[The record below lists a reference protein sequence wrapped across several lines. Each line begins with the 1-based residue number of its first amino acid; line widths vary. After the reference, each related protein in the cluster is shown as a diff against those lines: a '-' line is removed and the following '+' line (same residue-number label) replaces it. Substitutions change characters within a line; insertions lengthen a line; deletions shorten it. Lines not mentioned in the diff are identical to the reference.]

1 MATIEYFYATHSV
14 YAYLGAS
21 TFSKMTSC
29 SNHRII
35 HKPYNLPEAIIGVG
49 STNIGDRT
57 EAHLNYFFRR
67 EIERWSEYREVP
79 IKTFLPTHHFNS
91 LFPSSAMII
100 AGIKLGL
107 EIDTLAH
114 AMMKFHWLYDA
125 DLADNETLK
134 TIANSVDIDPIP
146 LLGLSETE
154 DIVKA
159 FTANTTE
166 AIDRSIFG
174 SPTYIV
180 DGDMFYGQDRLE
192 LVERALTKPF
202 QYDAKK

>member
-79 IKTFLPTHHFNS
+79 IKTFLPKHHFNS
-91 LFPSSAMII
+91 LLPSSAMII
-100 AGIKLGL
+100 AGIRLGL

>member
-1 MATIEYFYATHSV
+1 MAIIEYFYATHSV

-21 TFSKMTSC
+21 TFSTITSK
-29 SNHRII
+29 SDHIII
-35 HKPYNLPEAIIGVG
+35 HKPYNLPEAITGIG

-57 EAHLNYFFRR
+57 EAHLDYFFRR

-91 LFPSSAMII
+91 LVPSSAMII
-100 AGIKLGL
+100 AGIELGL
-107 EIDTLAH
+107 EIDPLAH

-125 DLADNETLK
+125 DLADKETLK
-134 TIANSVDIDPIP
+134 EIANSIGIDPIP
-146 LLGLSETE
+146 LLALSETE
-154 DIVKA
+154 DILKA
-159 FTANTTE
+159 FKANTIE

-180 DGDMFYGQDRLE
+180 DGVMFYGQDRLE
-192 LVERALTKPF
+192 LVERALT
-202 QYDAKK
+202 

>member
-1 MATIEYFYATHSV
+1 MAIIEYFYATHSV

-21 TFSKMTSC
+21 TFSTITS
-29 SNHRII
+29 SSDHIII
-35 HKPYNLPEAIIGVG
+35 HKPYNLPEAIKGIG

-57 EAHLNYFFRR
+57 EAHLDYFFRR

-91 LFPSSAMII
+91 LVPSSAMII
-100 AGIKLGL
+100 AGIELGL

-125 DLADNETLK
+125 DLADKETLK
-134 TIANSVDIDPIP
+134 IIKDV
-146 LLGLSETE
+146 L
-154 DIVKA
+154 KA
-159 FTANTTE
+159 FKANTIE

-202 QYDAKK
+202 QYDTKK

>member
-1 MATIEYFYATHSV
+1 MAIIEYFYATHSV

-21 TFSKMTSC
+21 TFSTITSK
-29 SNHRII
+29 SDHIII
-35 HKPYNLPEAIIGVG
+35 HKPYNLPEAITGIG

-57 EAHLNYFFRR
+57 EAHLDYFFRR

-91 LFPSSAMII
+91 LVPSSAMII
-100 AGIKLGL
+100 AGIELGL

-125 DLADNETLK
+125 DLADKETLK
-134 TIANSVDIDPIP
+134 TIANSIGIDPIP
-146 LLGLSETE
+146 LLALSETE
-154 DIVKA
+154 DILKA
-159 FTANTTE
+159 FKANTIE

-202 QYDAKK
+202 QYDTKK

>member
-1 MATIEYFYATHSV
+1 MAIIEYFYATHSV

-21 TFSKMTSC
+21 TFSTITSK
-29 SNHRII
+29 SDHIII
-35 HKPYNLPEAIIGVG
+35 HKPYNLPEAITGIG

-57 EAHLNYFFRR
+57 EAHLDYFFRR

-91 LFPSSAMII
+91 LVPSSAMII
-100 AGIKLGL
+100 AGIELGL

-114 AMMKFHWLYDA
+114 TMMKFHWLYDA
-125 DLADNETLK
+125 DLADKETLK
-134 TIANSVDIDPIP
+134 KIANSIGIDPMP
-146 LLGLSETE
+146 LLALSETE
-154 DIVKA
+154 DILKA
-159 FTANTTE
+159 FKANTVE

-180 DGDMFYGQDRLE
+180 DGDRF
-192 LVERALTKPF
+192 
-202 QYDAKK
+202 

>member
-1 MATIEYFYATHSV
+1 MAIIEYFYATHSV

-21 TFSKMTSC
+21 TFSTITSK
-29 SNHRII
+29 SDHIII
-35 HKPYNLPEAIIGVG
+35 HKPYNLPEAITGIG

-57 EAHLNYFFRR
+57 EAHLDYFFRR

-91 LFPSSAMII
+91 LVPSSAMII
-100 AGIKLGL
+100 AGIELGL

-125 DLADNETLK
+125 DLADKETLK
-134 TIANSVDIDPIP
+134 EIANSIGIDPIP
-146 LLGLSETE
+146 LLALSETE
-154 DIVKA
+154 DILKA
-159 FTANTTE
+159 FKANTIE

-174 SPTYIV
+174 STTYIV

-202 QYDAKK
+202 QYDTKK

>member
-1 MATIEYFYATHSV
+1 MAIIEYFYATHSV

-21 TFSKMTSC
+21 KFNTITSG
-29 SNHRII
+29 SDHIII
-35 HKPYNLPEAIIGVG
+35 HKPYNLPEAITGIG

-57 EAHLNYFFRR
+57 EAHLDYFFRR

-91 LFPSSAMII
+91 LVPSSAMII
-100 AGIKLGL
+100 AGIELGV
-107 EIDTLAH
+107 EIDALAH

-125 DLADNETLK
+125 DLADKETLK
-134 TIANSVDIDPIP
+134 TIANSIGIDPIP
-146 LLGLSETE
+146 LLALSETE
-154 DIVKA
+154 DILKA
-159 FTANTTE
+159 FKANTIE

-192 LVERALTKPF
+192 LLERALTKPF
-202 QYDAKK
+202 QYDIKK

>member
-1 MATIEYFYATHSV
+1 MY
-14 YAYLGAS
+14 
-21 TFSKMTSC
+21 K
-29 SNHRII
+29 RQ
-35 HKPYNLPEAIIGVG
+35 
-49 STNIGDRT
+49 
-57 EAHLNYFFRR
+57 

-91 LFPSSAMII
+91 LVPSSAMII
-100 AGIKLGL
+100 AGIELGL

-114 AMMKFHWLYDA
+114 TMMIFYWLYDA
-125 DLADNETLK
+125 HLADKETLK
-134 TIANSVDIDPIP
+134 TIANSIGIDPMP
-146 LLGLSETE
+146 LLALSETE
-154 DIVKA
+154 DILKA
-159 FTANTTE
+159 FKANTIE

-202 QYDAKK
+202 QYDTKK

>member
-1 MATIEYFYATHSV
+1 MAAIEYFYATHSV

-21 TFSKMTSC
+21 TFSKITSG
-29 SNHRII
+29 SNHTII

-91 LFPSSAMII
+91 LLPSSAMII

-159 FTANTTE
+159 FKANTTE

-192 LVERALTKPF
+192 LVERALIKPF

>member
-1 MATIEYFYATHSV
+1 MAIIEYFYATHSV

-21 TFSKMTSC
+21 TFSTITSK
-29 SNHRII
+29 SDHIII
-35 HKPYNLPEAIIGVG
+35 HKPYNLPEAITGIG

-57 EAHLNYFFRR
+57 EAHLDYFFRR

-91 LFPSSAMII
+91 LVPSSAMII
-100 AGIKLGL
+100 AGIELGL

-125 DLADNETLK
+125 DLADKETLIK
-134 TIANSVDIDPIP
+134 IANSIGIDPMP
-146 LLGLSETE
+146 LLALSETG
-154 DIVKA
+154 DILKA
-159 FTANTTE
+159 FKANTIE

-202 QYDAKK
+202 QYDTKK

>member
-1 MATIEYFYATHSV
+1 MAIIEYFVYKRQV

-21 TFSKMTSC
+21 TFSAITS
-29 SNHRII
+29 SSDHIII
-35 HKPYNLPEAIIGVG
+35 HKPYNLPEAIKGIG

-57 EAHLNYFFRR
+57 EAHLDYFFRR

-91 LFPSSAMII
+91 LVPSSAMII
-100 AGIKLGL
+100 AGIELGL

-125 DLADNETLK
+125 DLADKETLK
-134 TIANSVDIDPIP
+134 TIANSIGIDPMP
-146 LLGLSETE
+146 LLALSETE
-154 DIVKA
+154 DILKA
-159 FTANTTE
+159 FKANTIE

-202 QYDAKK
+202 QYDTKK

>member
-1 MATIEYFYATHSV
+1 MAIIEYFYATHSV

-21 TFSKMTSC
+21 TFSTITSK
-29 SNHRII
+29 SDHIII
-35 HKPYNLPEAIIGVG
+35 HKPYNLPEAITGIG

-57 EAHLNYFFRR
+57 EAHLDYFFRR

-91 LFPSSAMII
+91 LVPSSAMII
-100 AGIKLGL
+100 AGIELGL

-125 DLADNETLK
+125 DLADKETLK
-134 TIANSVDIDPIP
+134 EIANSIGIDPIP
-146 LLGLSETE
+146 LLALSETE
-154 DIVKA
+154 DILKA
-159 FTANTTE
+159 FKANTIE

-202 QYDAKK
+202 QYVTKK

>member
-1 MATIEYFYATHSV
+1 MAIIEYFYATHSV

-21 TFSKMTSC
+21 TFSTITSN
-29 SNHRII
+29 SDHIII
-35 HKPYNLPEAIIGVG
+35 HKPYNLPEAITGIG

-57 EAHLNYFFRR
+57 EAHLDYFFRR

-91 LFPSSAMII
+91 LVPSSAMII
-100 AGIKLGL
+100 AGIELGL

-125 DLADNETLK
+125 DLADKETLK
-134 TIANSVDIDPIP
+134 TIANSIGIDPMP
-146 LLGLSETE
+146 LFALSETE
-154 DIVKA
+154 DILKT
-159 FTANTTE
+159 FKANTTE

-202 QYDAKK
+202 QYDTKK

>member
-1 MATIEYFYATHSV
+1 MAIIEYFYATHSL

-21 TFSKMTSC
+21 TFSAITS
-29 SNHRII
+29 SSDHIII
-35 HKPYNLPEAIIGVG
+35 HKPYNLPEAIKGIG
-49 STNIGDRT
+49 STDIGDRT
-57 EAHLNYFFRR
+57 EAHLDYFFRK

-91 LFPSSAMII
+91 LVPSSAMII
-100 AGIKLGL
+100 AGIELGL

-125 DLADNETLK
+125 DLADKETLK
-134 TIANSVDIDPIP
+134 TIANSIGIDPMP
-146 LLGLSETE
+146 LLALSETE
-154 DIVKA
+154 DILKA
-159 FTANTTE
+159 FKANTIE

-202 QYDAKK
+202 QYDTKK